1 MSETARRGYSHRM
14 PRAGFEQLKAAHED
28 AVDTWREARAAHQA
42 RPTGANAARLIET
55 WRAMARAR
63 VAMMSPEEA

>member
-42 RPTGANAARLIET
+42 RPTGATAALVVET
-55 WRAMARAR
+55 WCAMVRAR
-63 VAMMSPEEA
+63 VAYMPEEV